1 MNLTKDRTMDE
12 ITPLEAAVLNAAMLP
27 SGLAVTAMIQEMVE
41 KGDEASAASKDL
53 KWRESQEDR
62 EALLASLQESREIN
76 QQLALIAS
84 MNEVSLGISA

>member
-1 MNLTKDRTMDE
+1 MDE

>member
-1 MNLTKDRTMDE
+1 MDE
-12 ITPLEAAVLNAAMLP
+12 ITPLEAAVLNATMLP

-41 KGDEASAASKDL
+41 KGGEASTTIKDL
-53 KWRESQEDR
+53 KWRDSQEDR
-62 EALLASLQESREIN
+62 EAFLASLQKSREIN